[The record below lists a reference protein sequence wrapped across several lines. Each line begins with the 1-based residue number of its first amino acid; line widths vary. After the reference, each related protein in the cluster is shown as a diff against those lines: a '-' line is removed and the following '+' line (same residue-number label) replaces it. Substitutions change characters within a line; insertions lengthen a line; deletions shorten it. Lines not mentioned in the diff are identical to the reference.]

1 MFTCLFVLFCFLCLN
16 PEVVS
21 WKCSVKNCVLK
32 SFAKFSG
39 KHLCQSP
46 FFNKVAGHS
55 LLRIPFL
62 QNTSCSGDCFW
73 KSQGKDLQP
82 QLFFQIPRKITVSFS
97 FCNFSIMFHF
107 ILNLNYFF
115 HWFYNPFSWTDI
127 MSVSRI
133 SS

>member
-1 MFTCLFVLFCFLCLN
+1 MVLFPNSIVLMIIITIIVSIYLYHLLIHFCFVLLVFCFISWSSFFPVYSHAKRLRLVNPFVYLFVCFVCFLCLN

-21 WKCSVKNCVLK
+21 WKCCMKNCVLK

-46 FFNKVAGHS
+46 FFNKAAGHS

-73 KSQGKDLQP
+73 KS
-82 QLFFQIPRKITVSFS
+82 
-97 FCNFSIMFHF
+97 
-107 ILNLNYFF
+107 
-115 HWFYNPFSWTDI
+115 
-127 MSVSRI
+127 
-133 SS
+133 